1 MAIVI
6 IPETLDTAARL
17 AVAGLVGLAVG
28 IERERSGHAVGPS
41 RDFAGVRTFFLMGM
55 LGGLGGLL
63 VASEA
68 ALASM
73 ALVAGGVLLTVGA
86 YVVTARRDTAD
97 AVDGTTEVAALVVLA
112 LGLLAG
118 GGALRL
124 TAALAALVVLALAEK
139 ELLHRWV
146 QRLDP
151 LEMRAALH
159 FAVLALVV
167 LPLFPVV
174 IASPVGDITP
184 RATWVLALVISGLNF
199 AGHLARRIVG
209 RERGYAV
216 TGALGGL
223 VSSTAVTWGF
233 ARGSRDDAALRPG
246 YAAGVIAASTVLF
259 PRVCAVVLLLN
270 PRVGLAVLPYLAAP
284 FLIGAA
290 WAWWAARAPSSAQ
303 APSDEA
309 PRNPLRLGAALQM
322 AVAFQLVLLLMAFVR
337 TQFGDAGVY
346 TTAALFG
353 LTDVDAISVSMT
365 RVAQDDFTPVAARA
379 IVVAVASNTAAKAL
393 IAATVGRGVFRLRAA
408 AALAAMLAA
417 LVAALLLI
425 SDTPRSRHSDVG
437 RSYHQSLDDPQGQL
451 RLHRGFRRRGPA
463 AHDHRRDAAA
473 GAQRGTESV
482 AHAGHGDCRLP
493 GRQPALLPAEVA
505 GGRGGNAHGR
515 AGHEWTQCQG
525 PASRAEGRRA
535 AGAIGP
541 RRPTRTDGALP
552 GVVRGL
558 LRRERGRARRHR
570 HGRARRHAAGVAG

>member
-1 MAIVI
+1 MAII
-6 IPETLDTAARL
+6 IVPETLDTAARL

-28 IERERSGHAVGPS
+28 IERERSGHAIGPS
-41 RDFAGVRTFFLMGM
+41 RDFAGVRTFFLLGL

-63 VASEA
+63 VMAEV
-68 ALASM
+68 ALAGM

-86 YVVTARRDTAD
+86 YVVTARRGDAE

-139 ELLHRWV
+139 ELLHGWV

-151 LEMRAALH
+151 IEMRAAFH
-159 FAVLALVV
+159 FAVLSLVV
-167 LPLFPVV
+167 LPLLPVV

-199 AGHLARRIVG
+199 AGHIARNIVG

-233 ARGSRDDAALRPG
+233 ARSSRDDAALRPG

-259 PRVCAVVLLLN
+259 PRVLVVVLLLN
-270 PRVGLAVLPYLAAP
+270 ASVGLAVLPYLAAP
-284 FLIGAA
+284 FVIGAA
-290 WAWWAARAPSSAQ
+290 SAWWAARVPASTQ
-303 APSDEA
+303 APVYEA
-309 PRNPLRLGAALQM
+309 PQNPLRLGAALQM

-365 RVAQDDFTPVAARA
+365 RVAQGDFTPVAARA
-379 IVVAVASNTAAKAL
+379 IVVAVASNTAAKAV
-393 IAATVGRGVFRLRAA
+393 IAATIGRGVFRLRAA
-408 AALAAMLAA
+408 AALAAMFAA
-417 LVAALLLI
+417 LIAAL
-425 SDTPRSRHSDVG
+425 
-437 RSYHQSLDDPQGQL
+437 
-451 RLHRGFRRRGPA
+451 F
-463 AHDHRRDAAA
+463 
-473 GAQRGTESV
+473 
-482 AHAGHGDCRLP
+482 
-493 GRQPALLPAEVA
+493 LLP
-505 GGRGGNAHGR
+505 
-515 AGHEWTQCQG
+515 
-525 PASRAEGRRA
+525 
-535 AGAIGP
+535 
-541 RRPTRTDGALP
+541 
-552 GVVRGL
+552 
-558 LRRERGRARRHR
+558 
-570 HGRARRHAAGVAG
+570 